1 MTLERS
7 VHYSSRWSFKL
18 IPNLERS
25 RDSNSK
31 RGQTTGKDV
40 SVRAF
45 KVAGWCQASQKVN
58 ESLKEKLGALETVET
73 VLLGIPLVALISVV
87 A

>member
-1 MTLERS
+1 MTLEHS

-18 IPNLERS
+18 IPNLERP

-31 RGQTTGKDV
+31 RVQTTGKDV
-40 SVRAF
+40 SVRAI
-45 KVAGWCQASQKVN
+45 KVAGWCQVSQKVN
-58 ESLKEKLGALETVET
+58 ERLKEKLGVLETVET
-73 VLLGIPLVALISVV
+73 LLLGIHLVALISVV